1 MMPEALNNALQSA
14 ADAFPFLLQGTVY
27 TVELSLGAMALGSIL
42 GLAVALMRLSPRRP
56 LAWAARAYVSALR
69 GTPLLAQLFIIYY
82 GLPEF
87 GIELEP
93 MTCALLGFSLNTA
106 AYTSETMRAAIL
118 SIDGGQWEAAASL
131 GMTRWQI
138 LRRAILPQ
146 AVRVALPSLGNSF
159 ISLVKDT
166 SLAATIQV
174 PELFRQAQ
182 LITARTFDVFT
193 MYLSASLVY
202 WVLAASLSL
211 VQHRLE
217 RRVGRYVRV
226 R

>member
-1 MMPEALNNALQSA
+1 MMPQALQNAIDA
-14 ADAFPFLLQGTVY
+14 APFLLQGTVY
-27 TVELSLGAMALGSIL
+27 TIQLSLGAMALGSSL
-42 GLAVALMRLSPRRP
+42 GLVVALMRLSPRRP
-56 LAWAARAYVSALR
+56 LSLAARAYVSVSR
-69 GTPLLAQLFIIYY
+69 GTPLLVQLFLIYY

-87 GIELEP
+87 GVELEP

-131 GMTRWQI
+131 GMTRWQT

-146 AVRVALPSLGNSF
+146 ALRVALPSLGNSF
-159 ISLVKDT
+159 VSLVKDT

-202 WVLAASLSL
+202 WTLAAVLSL
-211 VQHRLE
+211 LQHRLE
-217 RRVGRYVRV
+217 LRAGRYVKQR
-226 R
+226 